1 MKKLL
6 VLIAL
11 VLTGLVK
18 AQSGNYVIIIGD
30 SIVASSNGLGILS
43 GGGGSSAWGGITGT
57 LTNQTDLVTEF
68 AKYALI
74 ASSNNFTGDN
84 TFAGTTTFSNTLN
97 GVTGVFSG
105 GVTVNG
111 LSSSGAATFTN
122 DFTFGDADG
131 VEDYAL
137 FKVGMN
143 GETETDF
150 FAWQNLEGTAREMQ
164 VRMTDDIFQ
173 IAAPGFNSSLRFD
186 FNNDRW
192 ILPASTI
199 IQANAAGLSDGD
211 YGDFTFSGGTATLDV
226 GSVAS
231 PEISDGGVGTND
243 LADASVNEP
252 KLNVT
257 NSPTAGAYLTST
269 GANDFTWQTGLLN
282 NSVTAA
288 TIVNGS
294 VSEADLQISNSPF
307 ANAVLGFDG
316 TDGFQWVAQ
325 TGGSG
330 VAQTLS
336 LSTNDLTLSD
346 GGGTVDL
353 SGYLDNTDA
362 QTAAQVPFTPA
373 GTIASTNVQAAI
385 EEAVTEAAAAANN
398 NDLIGWSVM
407 AGNET
412 LTATDWDTGKLVKT
426 HNTVSNYIVTVNAAS
441 EVQEGEK
448 IGFWQRGNGKIIV
461 DLPGTDADFQTID
474 SIAPVYLIKDPF
486 GNFVW
491 TGNGQAATVDTEAPT
506 VPANLASSGVG
517 ETSYT
522 LSWDAST
529 DNVGVT
535 NYQYRIDGG
544 VEVATGNVTSTQVT
558 GLTEST
564 TYSNEI
570 RAVDANGNF
579 SAWSAAVDVT
589 TNSSAPATY
598 GTNPSVGGN
607 GTEIVNASGLAFQP
621 GESNDNSLSAGTFN
635 TTSNVVADTENAYGD
650 YAIELV
656 AADGNNDQARF
667 DFTLN
672 QGVTYVVTILYKN
685 TVGSSLDVDY
695 DFGGLITDLPAT
707 EWTLATFNVTPGNTG
722 TKRFQFEFN
731 GGSGGDTARIKMS
744 IQAQQ

>member
-1 MKKLL
+1 MKKLIFL
-6 VLIAL
+6 FAL
-11 VLTGLVK
+11 LLTGLIK
-18 AQSGNYVIIIGD
+18 AQDGNYVIIIND
-30 SIVASSNGLGILS
+30 SIIASSNGLGLIS
-43 GGGGSSAWGGITGT
+43 GGGSSAWGGITGT
-57 LTNQTDLVTEF
+57 LTNQTDLVTEL

-74 ASSNNFTGDN
+74 ASSNNFTGAN

-105 GVTVNG
+105 GLTANG
-111 LSSSGAATFTN
+111 ISSSGAATFTD
-122 DFTFGDADG
+122 DFTFGSADS
-131 VEDYAL
+131 VEDAAI
-137 FKVGMN
+137 FNVGLN
-143 GETETDF
+143 GEAQTDYF
-150 FAWQNLEGTAREMQ
+150 QWISLIDNLNSMA
-164 VRMTDDIFQ
+164 VRMDGDFWYLDPSGT
-173 IAAPGFNSSLRFD
+173 GNSLRYD
-186 FNNDRW
+186 YNNDRF
-192 ILPASTI
+192 ILPSETL
-199 IQANAAGLSDGD
+199 IQATSAGLSDGD
-211 YGDFTFSGGTATLDV
+211 YGDFTFSSGTASLDADV
-226 GSVAS
+226 VASNEILDGSV
-231 PEISDGGVGTND
+231 GLVD
-243 LADASVNEP
+243 LNITGSNTE
-252 KLNVT
+252 
-257 NSPTAGAYLTST
+257 GAYLIKS
-269 GANDFTWQTGLLN
+269 GSNIGYQTGLLD
-282 NSVTAA
+282 NSVTAS

-294 VSEADLQISNSPF
+294 ITEADIQASNNPF
-307 ANAVLGFDG
+307 TNAVLAFDG

-325 TGGSG
+325 SGGSG

-426 HNTVSNYIVTVNAAS
+426 QNSVSNYTVTVNAAS

-448 IGFWQRGNGKIIV
+448 IGFWQRGSGKITV

-506 VPANLASSGVG
+506 VPANLASSGIG

-570 RAVDANGNF
+570 RSVDSSGNF
-579 SAWSAAVDVT
+579 SAWSAAVNVT

-598 GTNPSVGGN
+598 GTNPNVGGD

-672 QGVTYVVTILYKN
+672 QGVTYIVTILYKN

-707 EWTLATFNVTPGNTG
+707 EWTIATFNVTPGNTG